1 MVQKS
6 KYDIVALGETWL
18 TSSIDSSKLNI
29 SNYVLVRK
37 DRGSRAGGVAF
48 YTNSKIRFEVI
59 DSSDI
64 IEQLWISCILEG
76 VSIANGV
83 IYRQPSYSYS
93 IFINELESTLIEII
107 PYYDKIIELE
117 STLIE
122 IIPYYDKIILVGDIN
137 IDMLSNSYASSTFN
151 NMLQSMGFC
160 QIIDSPTRITS
171 CTATL
176 IDVVCASDLD
186 IVHKDLY
193 QIPFFL
199 IFDSSD
205 VDEQINF
212 LTSNLLD
219 LINAYAPKQL
229 RNITNRAI
237 DREKKAFVE
246 YRMRNTKDMWGTLK
260 TLGVM
265 CTKRTAIPENLRKPN
280 EINTYFISS
289 ISLLPLDND
298 LYNFYYSNHI
308 GNSRFTFSLATDMDV
323 LKAIILLTEPSIE
336 KRRPS

>member
-37 DRGSRAGGVAF
+37 DR
-48 YTNSKIRFEVI
+48 

-76 VSIANGV
+76 VSIATGV

-93 IFINELESTLIEII
+93 IFIN
-107 PYYDKIIELE
+107 ELE

-151 NMLQSMGFC
+151 NMLQSMGFS

-176 IDVVCASDLD
+176 IDVML
-186 IVHKDLY
+186 
-193 QIPFFL
+193 
-199 IFDSSD
+199 
-205 VDEQINF
+205 
-212 LTSNLLD
+212 
-219 LINAYAPKQL
+219 
-229 RNITNRAI
+229 
-237 DREKKAFVE
+237 
-246 YRMRNTKDMWGTLK
+246 M
-260 TLGVM
+260 
-265 CTKRTAIPENLRKPN
+265 
-280 EINTYFISS
+280 
-289 ISLLPLDND
+289 
-298 LYNFYYSNHI
+298 
-308 GNSRFTFSLATDMDV
+308 SR
-323 LKAIILLTEPSIE
+323 
-336 KRRPS
+336 